1 MRTEIMPITQDDHGY
16 DQHPAWILVGASR
29 VSATPGAVLFD
40 SDILHQHYVIVR
52 IRRATRKRNL
62 NHDWIHADG
71 RHSIVE
77 IAMSEAQ
84 WASFVSTM
92 NVGDGVPATLKWDA
106 TRDDPRVPAP
116 PYQPRL
122 QVSMEEVHNAALE
135 AQKDVLEAF
144 AAYKEKKTVDN
155 LRTLQARIDNL
166 APNIDF
172 AAQSLAKHAENVVTR
187 ARADIEAFVV
197 TKAQQLGLEPGDLG
211 EMPQLTEG
219 ESEL

>member
-1 MRTEIMPITQDDHGY
+1 MKSEIVPTTVDEYGAET
-16 DQHPAWILVGASR
+16 HPSWVLIGASR
-29 VSATPGAVLFD
+29 VNATPGAVLFD
-40 SDILHQHYVIVR
+40 SDIRHHHYVVVR
-52 IRRATRKRNL
+52 IRRATRKRDL

-71 RHSIVE
+71 RFSIVE

-92 NVGDGVPATLKWDA
+92 NSGDGVPATLEWDA
-106 TRDDPRVPAP
+106 TLDDPRVPSP

-122 QVSMEEVHNAALE
+122 QVSMDEVHAAAVE

-144 AAYKEKKTVDN
+144 QAYSEKKNADN
-155 LRTLQARIDNL
+155 LRTLQARIDNM

-172 AAQSLAKHAENVVTR
+172 AAKSLAKHAENVVTR

-197 TKAQQLGLEPGDLG
+197 QKAQQLGLEPGDLG
-211 EMPQLTEG
+211 EMPQLTTG
-219 ESEL
+219 EDE